1 METDINENILMI
13 EYQMCH
19 DGYNSRDQITQ
30 DEFSKLVQTFSIFF
44 TVLFA
49 INIFVKVNPFLHI
62 LIIVIIGIAGLLS
75 MMALF
80 LDIQSSSSCKVAL
93 RERCIEIEKTI
104 SKEKILCYWDK
115 VEKRSRYP
123 EERFFK
129 RIMSPIAGRRESQVD
144 IFINASRALIL
155 LWIFILFAVII
166 WGNSIE
172 FSQI

>member
-1 METDINENILMI
+1 MESDINENILMI
-13 EYQMCH
+13 DYQMCH

-62 LIIVIIGIAGLLS
+62 LISFIIGIAGLLS

-80 LDIQSSSSCKVAL
+80 LDIQFSSSCKVAL

-104 SKEKILCYWDK
+104 SKKNILCYWDK
-115 VEKRSRYP
+115 VEKRFRYP

-129 RIMSPIAGRRESQVD
+129 RIMRPIAGRMESQVD

-155 LWIFILFAVII
+155 LWIFIVFAII
-166 WGNSIE
+166 IRGNSIE
-172 FSQI
+172 VTKI